1 MFVEF
6 AHLNSKIAAL
16 SLQIRFNV
24 QKHYLVQL
32 SDCFGR
38 PVILAHQ
45 DFTGSLLVFAIGCAL
60 RLVAKCI
67 CQGVLQIKNQAIF
80 PPFGQQMKPRTNEA
94 EHSFVA
100 FNLLHF

>member
-6 AHLNSKIAAL
+6 AHFNSKIAAL
-16 SLQIRFNV
+16 SLQMRFNV
-24 QKHYLVQL
+24 QKQYLVQL

-38 PVILAHQ
+38 PIILAHQ

-60 RLVAKCI
+60 CLVAKGI
-67 CQGVLQIKNQAIF
+67 CQGVLQIKHQAIF
-80 PPFGQQMKPRTNEA
+80 SPFGQQMKPCTNEA
-94 EHSFVA
+94 EHGFIA